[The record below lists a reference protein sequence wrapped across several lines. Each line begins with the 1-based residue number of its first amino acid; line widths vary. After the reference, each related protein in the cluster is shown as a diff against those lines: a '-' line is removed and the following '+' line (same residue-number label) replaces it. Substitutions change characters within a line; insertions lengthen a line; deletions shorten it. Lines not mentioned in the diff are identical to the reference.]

1 MLLCITFFAVSG
13 QEIRAV
19 ISNEELNGNV
29 NDIAAITRHG
39 IDGVGTELDNN
50 SSPYVPSSSLQRLD
64 AASLQA
70 NDSAYRQQQQQHHQ
84 QQQQQGLG
92 TGHVMPSPQK
102 GGLLYSTLSSRS
114 RSVRSGSVKSRESR
128 RRTQALERDETESVI
143 SSVSTHRSN
152 RSHNSSSAKRKGQKS
167 QITAENLALLN
178 RLNGDDDGGNGIG
191 GGDKDGG
198 GGVAAN
204 GTKTRPS
211 DRGQTP
217 NTR

>member
-1 MLLCITFFAVSG
+1 M
-13 QEIRAV
+13 
-19 ISNEELNGNV
+19 ISNEELNSTV
-29 NDIAAITRHG
+29 NDLAATTRHG
-39 IDGVGTELDNN
+39 IDVIGTDLDTK

-70 NDSAYRQQQQQHHQ
+70 NDSAYRHQQQQ

-143 SSVSTHRSN
+143 SSVSTHRSG
-152 RSHNSSSAKRKGQKS
+152 RSQNSSSIKRKGQKS

-191 GGDKDGG
+191 GGGDKDGG
-198 GGVAAN
+198 GGAATN
-204 GTKTRPS
+204 GAKTRPS
-211 DRGQTP
+211 DRGLTP